1 MMIFTMLLTCST
13 MEGVFFG
20 DYEDRLKLDDTL
32 VLLDRAARW
41 SVHCPRRRYFIARDQ

>member
-32 VLLDRAARW
+32 AQIPMLVN
-41 SVHCPRRRYFIARDQ
+41 